1 MVLPPSNV
9 PPESQ
14 PWARTIESLISQG
27 AVDLNSL
34 STKTDA
40 AFKGQ
45 NATLGQLSGQITE
58 LNAQQDTL
66 TTLVNSQISLDSN
79 AQSSTNMAFSNVQTT
94 YSSYTFGVPA
104 GYNWATFFITGSGSC
119 YNNTGSSVY
128 FFLQTRVDS
137 STLAWVVGGQQQIV
151 LTAGQQGT
159 SSASCAGTFDVVG
172 GGSVTVSIMAY
183 TTNPTTAYSG
193 NYVGF
198 DGVIMFTK

>member
-58 LNAQQDTL
+58 LNTQQASIVAQQDTL

-104 GYNWATFFITGSGSC
+104 GYNWATFFITG
-119 YNNTGSSVY
+119 
-128 FFLQTRVDS
+128 
-137 STLAWVVGGQQQIV
+137 
-151 LTAGQQGT
+151 QQGT